1 MPVLTGVLSHNTHL
15 TASAHLL
22 LIRSDNDDDDDDD
35 ECLSRTTTVMIIVII
50 NTTTND
56 MYLRRGYQ
64 TVCGIALHAVTLS

>member
-1 MPVLTGVLSHNTHL
+1 MWRQLALLSD
-15 TASAHLL
+15 AYA
-22 LIRSDNDDDDDDD
+22 DNDDGDDDGDDD
-35 ECLSRTTTVMIIVII
+35 ECLSRTTMVMIIVII